1 MKLSDN
7 AKNAIVVLL
16 VIAVLAFV
24 SLSITKPAEPFDK
37 GTEINAQ
44 TFIHLL
50 DEAET
55 IYVVMDI
62 RNVSNSATK
71 KNILQCGVD
80 FASSIGLVGRNVRY
94 MALDPEEGCI
104 LGDFNETEVID
115 SVPVCLSYLNDG
127 MSLYVTEGNDTKYY
141 TKAAMVGVN
150 EYYTVGTCDIGYS
163 YG

>member
-7 AKNAIVVLL
+7 SKNIIVILI
-16 VIAVLAFV
+16 VIAVLAFI
-24 SLSITKPAEPFDK
+24 SLSITKAPEPFDK
-37 GTEINAQ
+37 GSEVNPQ

-55 IYVVMDI
+55 IYIVMDI
-62 RNVSNSATK
+62 RNVSNNVTK

-80 FASSIGLVGRNVRY
+80 FASSIGLVGRNVKY

-104 LGDFNETEVID
+104 LGDFNETEVTDI
-115 SVPVCLSYLNDG
+115 PPCLSYLNNG
-127 MSLYVTEGNDTKYY
+127 ISLYVSEGYDTKYY
-141 TKAAMVGVN
+141 TKAAMIGVS
-150 EYYTVGTCDIGYS
+150 EYYVVGTCDIGYS